1 MIIKEAISIV
11 ESLSEFKLF
20 IHGGVDGELYYM
32 DITKDRLYKWQYN
45 APKPNDEKGKHRLYR
60 FWLIPE
66 LGNTFRLIDSIVKN
80 STEEL
85 FPPLDVWYSKNKNNI
100 EILSTKQ
107 AKRQKI
113 KLKEGKNC
121 WKTTHQLVK
130 MIKNGFEVPNCI
142 PDNAYSLDESQ
153 IFLNKK
159 PRDLNQ
165 KYKKAFTWFQD
176 VVMDGDKE
184 FAEKLLQIID
194 KWKQSYDSKIK
205 SAKSML
211 KEAFFD
217 KEINR
222 ELSLLPKYRKI
233 TLEEFKKYYRF
244 ITSEYKGDEKYYQLT
259 RLEKWRDKMLDYLD
273 ACQEHLENDDL
284 VHIEFEHFGFIDNLE
299 ESLKIN
305 EISPSKLKSAVQRLN
320 RKEEYFKKELNNLT
334 NSEDYNNATNQ
345 AKKEML
351 DILLR
356 RHVGGNRSSHLKE
369 SLEDDIK
376 KKSSQE
382 IKERISDPQTV
393 FDWIADFFKYGGKVT
408 PNSFNRNLDRNF
420 FIEKLNFISKDGKG
434 IDIAAMQISDDSQMP
449 VSDEDIVEFI
459 LHNKS
464 VSDYWEKERKKIESN
479 LFHYWGEEQFN

>member
-20 IHGGVDGELYYM
+20 IHGEVDGELYYM
-32 DITKDRLYKWQYN
+32 DIEKDRLYKWQYN
-45 APKPNDEKGKHRLYR
+45 APKLNDENTKHRLYR

-80 STEEL
+80 SNEL
-85 FPPLDVWYSKNKNNI
+85 LYPFLDTWYSKNKDNI
-100 EILSTKQ
+100 EILSIKQ
-107 AKRQKI
+107 AKRQKF
-113 KLKEGKNC
+113 KLKESKNC
-121 WKTTHQLVK
+121 WKTTHQLAK
-130 MIKNGFEVPNCI
+130 MIKNGFEAPNCI
-142 PDNAYSLDESQ
+142 PDSAYSLDESQ

-217 KEINR
+217 KEINKNF
-222 ELSLLPKYRKI
+222 SLLPKYRKI

-244 ITSEYKGDEKYYQLT
+244 INSEYKGDEKYYQLM
-259 RLEKWRDKMLDYLD
+259 RLEKWRDRMLDYLD
-273 ACQEHLENDDL
+273 TCQEHLEKDDL
-284 VHIEFEHFGFIDNLE
+284 IDIHYEHFGFIDNLE
-299 ESLKIN
+299 ETLKIN
-305 EISPSKLKSAVQRLN
+305 EVSPSKLKFAVQRLN
-320 RKEEYFKKELNNLT
+320 RKENHFKKDLHNLT
-334 NSEDYNNATNQ
+334 SSQDYINATNP
-345 AKKEML
+345 AKKEMI

-356 RHVGGNRSSHLKE
+356 RHVGGGGSLNE
-369 SLEDDIK
+369 SLEDDVK
-376 KKSSQE
+376 KKSTE
-382 IKERISDPQTV
+382 KIKERISDPQTA
-393 FDWIADFFKYGGKVT
+393 FDWIADFFKHGGKIT

-420 FIEKLNFISKDGKG
+420 FIDKLNFISKDGKG
-434 IDIAAMQISDDSQMP
+434 IDIAAMQISDDSRMSI
-449 VSDEDIVEFI
+449 SDDDIVEFI
-459 LHNKS
+459 TSNKS
-464 VSDYWEKERKKIESN
+464 VSDYWEKVRKRIEN
-479 LFHYWGEEQFN
+479 NYFQYWGEEEFTQ